1 MKTLIA
7 SLIATA
13 AGASFAIAPASAA
26 DTTAYDKA
34 ASKAQADYRSA
45 SNKCDALSGNKRDV
59 CREEAKLKRARAD
72 LDAATKH
79 DKDKMNAAR
88 RGVINAEHEVAEEKC
103 EVLQGEAQDDCEDKA
118 DDVRDKALAKL
129 GDRDMSAVGAS
140 GAAGQTA
147 TSDDREAAKA
157 IERCEKMT
165 GDAKTA
171 CVMDNKGHMTTAG
184 AATGAAA
191 GATLGERTREALHNV
206 KEKTKDVMERAG
218 DKTRDVASG
227 TAQKTENAAD
237 RTGRN
242 ASDAAITTKVKAS
255 LVAEKDLSSMDINV
269 DTEKGVVML
278 SGFVE
283 SKAEAD
289 KAVRVAKGVD
299 GVTNVKSA
307 IKIK

>member
-7 SLIATA
+7 SLIAT
-13 AGASFAIAPASAA
+13 SFAVAPAFAA

-34 ASKAQADYRSA
+34 ASKAQADFRTA

-59 CREEAKLKRARAD
+59 CREEAKLKRARAE

-79 DKDKMNAAR
+79 DKDRMNAAR
-88 RGVINAEHEVAEEKC
+88 RNVIQAEHEVAEEKC

-129 GDRDMSAVGAS
+129 GDGDMSAVGAS
-140 GAAGQTA
+140 AAGQTA
-147 TSDDREAAKA
+147 TSDDRAAAKA

-165 GDAKTA
+165 GDDKTA
-171 CVMDNKGHMTTAG
+171 CVMDNKGNMTAG
-184 AATGAAA
+184 AAAGA

-206 KEKTKDVMERAG
+206 KEKTKDAFERAG
-218 DKTRDVASG
+218 DKTRDVAAG
-227 TAQKTENAAD
+227 TADKTENAAD
-237 RTGRN
+237 RAGR
-242 ASDAAITTKVKAS
+242 ATSDAAITSKVKAS
-255 LVAEKDLSSMDINV
+255 LVAEKDLSGMEINV

-289 KAVRVAKGVD
+289 KAVRVAKGVE
-299 GVTNVKSA
+299 GVTSVKSA
-307 IKIK
+307 IKVK

>member
-13 AGASFAIAPASAA
+13 AGASFAIAPAQAA
-26 DTTAYDKA
+26 DTSAYDKA
-34 ASKAQADYRSA
+34 AAKAQADYRTA

-59 CREEAKLKRARAD
+59 CREEAKLKRARAE

-79 DKDKMNAAR
+79 DKDRMNAAR
-88 RGVINAEHEVAEEKC
+88 RNVIQAEHEVAEEKC

-129 GDRDMSAVGAS
+129 GDSDMGAVGAS
-140 GAAGQTA
+140 TAGRTA

-171 CVMDNKGHMTTAG
+171 CVMDNKGNMTAG
-184 AATGAAA
+184 AAAGA

-206 KEKTKDVMERAG
+206 KEKTKDVIERAG
-218 DKTRDVASG
+218 DKTREVAG
-227 TAQKTENAAD
+227 TTADKTENAAD
-237 RTGRN
+237 RAGR
-242 ASDAAITTKVKAS
+242 ATSDAAITSKVKAS
-255 LVAEKDLSSMDINV
+255 LVAEKDLSGMDINV

-299 GVTNVKSA
+299 GVTKVKSTL
-307 IKIK
+307 KVK

>member
-7 SLIATA
+7 SLIAT
-13 AGASFAIAPASAA
+13 SFAIAPALAA

-34 ASKAQADYRSA
+34 ASKAQADYRTA
-45 SNKCDALSGNKRDV
+45 SNKCDTLTGNKRDV
-59 CREEAKLKRARAD
+59 CREEAKLKRARAE
-72 LDAATKH
+72 LAAATKH
-79 DKDKMNAAR
+79 DKDRMSAAR
-88 RGVINAEHEVAEEKC
+88 RNVIQAEHEVAEEKC

-129 GDRDMSAVGAS
+129 GDSDMSAVGAS
-140 GAAGQTA
+140 AAGRTA

-165 GDAKTA
+165 GDDKTA
-171 CVMDNKGHMTTAG
+171 CVMDNKGNMTAG
-184 AATGAAA
+184 AAAGA

-206 KEKTKDVMERAG
+206 KEKTKDAFTRAD
-218 DKTRDVASG
+218 DKA
-227 TAQKTENAAD
+227 ENAAD
-237 RTGRN
+237 RAGR
-242 ASDAAITTKVKAS
+242 ATSDAAITSKVKAS
-255 LVAEKDLSSMDINV
+255 LVAEKDLSGMEINV

-289 KAVRVAKGVD
+289 KAVRVAKGVE
-299 GVTNVKSA
+299 GVTSVKSA
-307 IKIK
+307 IKVK

>member
-7 SLIATA
+7 SLIAT
-13 AGASFAIAPASAA
+13 SFAVAPAFAA

-34 ASKAQADYRSA
+34 ASKAQADFRTA

-59 CREEAKLKRARAD
+59 CREEAKLKRARAE

-79 DKDKMNAAR
+79 DKDRMSAAR
-88 RGVINAEHEVAEEKC
+88 RNVIQAEHEVAEEKC

-129 GDRDMSAVGAS
+129 GDGDMRAVGAS
-140 GAAGQTA
+140 AAGQTA
-147 TSDDREAAKA
+147 TSDDRAAAKA

-165 GDAKTA
+165 GDDKTA
-171 CVMDNKGHMTTAG
+171 CVMDNKGNMTAG
-184 AATGAAA
+184 AAAGA

-206 KEKTKDVMERAG
+206 KEKTKDAFTRAD
-218 DKTRDVASG
+218 DKA
-227 TAQKTENAAD
+227 ENAAD
-237 RTGRN
+237 RAGR
-242 ASDAAITTKVKAS
+242 ATSDAAITSKVKAS
-255 LVAEKDLSSMDINV
+255 LVAEKDLSGMDINV

-299 GVTNVKSA
+299 GVSKVKSTL
-307 IKIK
+307 KVK